1 MANTRV
7 TRIACLALS
16 VFLIFH
22 VTVPAKADNTS
33 GNVRKILT
41 GWVPYYGTRAIPSTQ
56 VNQDLIAEVT
66 PFWYQLTDQR
76 TIVNQFGSNSV
87 KVTQDWKAAG
97 IKVLPTITDGTG
109 TDVLTGLL
117 ANPSARADII
127 TAIMKLISD
136 GNYDGIDLDWENFS
150 KATWDATKPRWISF
164 IHELSQALHAS
175 GKLLSVTTLYQ
186 LDPATGLRGYYFY
199 AWQDIAPDID
209 RLRVMTYDK
218 NISNPGPNG
227 PIGWTTDVIK
237 YAISVMPASKVFVG
251 APGYGRDWAVAVTG
265 TCPADV
271 AKTITKPAIVVMHDA
286 LSLASTY
293 GATSTYDAKNGESTF
308 TYQKT
313 YNGLTATG
321 SATQCTATRT
331 VWYPDEKSYQWHANL
346 VSQYHLGGMA
356 VWTFG
361 MENEVAMSQV
371 RTVAQNIAPD
381 LITSSLTIDQ
391 SSVNIGMPITITGR
405 ITKQD
410 TTPVPGIPLT
420 LQIKSAQGDWR
431 DLQLGNSSNDGTV
444 SSSILLGGTT
454 QLRLTSP
461 SSWERLAGISAVKNI
476 AIMPLISWSAPTS
489 VRTGQ
494 SFQITGAIQPA
505 MAGVTIQS
513 STGESATTTADGHFT
528 ITVKTTKPG
537 ILTLQL
543 ISLPTTSLAGG
554 KTDAFSL
561 LVR

>member
-1 MANTRV
+1 VVNKRARQ
-7 TRIACLALS
+7 IASIALS
-16 VFLIFH
+16 AFLIFPS
-22 VTVPAKADNTS
+22 TAPAKADNTS

-41 GWVPYYGTRAIPSTQ
+41 GWVPYYGTRSLPSSQ
-56 VNQDLIAEVT
+56 VNQDLIAEIT

-76 TIVNQFGSNSV
+76 TITNQYGANSA

-117 ANPSARADII
+117 GNPAARADMI
-127 TAIMKLISD
+127 TAIMKVISD
-136 GNYDGIDLDWENFS
+136 GNYDGIDLDWENFT
-150 KATWDATKPRWISF
+150 KPTWDITKPRWITF
-164 IHELSQALHAS
+164 IHELSQALHAT

-218 NISNPGPNG
+218 NIANPGPNG
-227 PIGWTTDVIK
+227 PINWTTDVIK

-251 APGYGRDWAVAVTG
+251 TPGYGRDWAVTVTG
-265 TCPADV
+265 TCPVDV

-286 LSLASTY
+286 LTLASTY
-293 GATSTYDAKNGESTF
+293 GVTPTYDAKNGESTF

-313 YNGLTATG
+313 YNGLTASG
-321 SATQCTATRT
+321 AATQCTATRT

-371 RTVAQNIAPD
+371 RSVAQNIAPD
-381 LITSSLTIDQ
+381 VITSVLTVDQ
-391 SSVNIGMPITITGR
+391 NAVTIGMPITVTGR
-405 ITKQD
+405 IAKQD
-410 TTPVPGIPLT
+410 TTPVSGIPMT

-431 DLQLGNSSNDGTV
+431 DVQLGNSSNDGTV

-461 SSWERLAGISAVKNI
+461 ASWERLAGISAVKNI
-476 AIMPLISWSAPTS
+476 AVTPLISWTAPTS
-489 VRTGQ
+489 IRAGQ
-494 SFQITGAIQPA
+494 SFPITGAIQPA
-505 MAGVTIQS
+505 TGGVTIQS
-513 STGESATTTADGHFT
+513 NTGESATTSPDGHFT
-528 ITVKTTKPG
+528 LTVKTQKSG
-537 ILTLQL
+537 ILTIQLSSLQ
-543 ISLPTTSLAGG
+543 TTSLAAS